1 MANIV
6 VMGAQWGDEGK
17 GKIVD
22 LLTTEVGAIVR
33 FQGGNN
39 AGHTL
44 VVGGKQTILHLIP
57 SGILHQDKLCLIG
70 NGVVL
75 DPCVFC
81 LELDRLAAA
90 GVDVSPSRL
99 LISNK
104 TQIIMPYHRAI
115 DAAREQFKSQ
125 SDKIGTTGRGIGPC
139 YEDKAARIGIRAA
152 DLADEALLRRKIKNA
167 LVEKNAL
174 LHGLYGQEP
183 LSAEQIFNEILSVA
197 RRLVPYLGDVSAAI
211 QKHQDRG
218 VLFEGAQGTHLDIDH
233 GTYPFVTSS
242 NTVAGNASAGA
253 GCSPRIFDRIVAI
266 VKAYTTRVGAGPF
279 PTEQTD
285 GPGSYLQKKGAEFGA
300 TTGRPR
306 RCGWLDLVVLRESQ
320 RLNGPTEI
328 ALTKLDVLDGLD
340 ELKLCVAY
348 KYKGRTIDYPPQEEN
363 AMAHVEPVYE
373 SMPGWSEDIS
383 GCRAYADL
391 PQATRNYIG
400 RIEEILGIPV
410 SIVSV
415 GPDRDQTILR

>member
-1 MANIV
+1 MANII

-22 LLTTEVGAIVR
+22 LLTTEVGAIAR

-44 VVGGKQTILHLIP
+44 VVGGRKTILHLIP

-75 DPCVFC
+75 DPFVFC
-81 LELDRLAAA
+81 QELDRLAAA

-99 LISNK
+99 LISKK
-104 TQIIMPYHRAI
+104 THIIMPYHRAI
-115 DAAREQFKSQ
+115 DAAREQFKSG
-125 SDKIGTTGRGIGPC
+125 SEKIGTTGRGIGPC

-152 DLADEALLRRKIKNA
+152 DLADEALLRRKIENA

-183 LSAEQIFNEILSVA
+183 LSAENIFAELLPVA
-197 RRLVPYLGDVSAAI
+197 RRLTSYLGDVSAAI
-211 QKHQDRG
+211 QAHQDRG

-242 NTVAGNASAGA
+242 NTVAGSASAGA
-253 GCSPRIFDRIVAI
+253 GCTPRLFDRVVAI

-279 PTEQTD
+279 PTELSD
-285 GPGSYLQKKGAEFGA
+285 GPGAYMQKQGAEFGA

-306 RCGWLDLVVLRESQ
+306 RCGWLDLVVLRESR

-328 ALTKLDVLDGLD
+328 ALTKLDVLGGLD
-340 ELKLCVAY
+340 ELRLCVAY
-348 KYKGRTIDYPPQEEN
+348 RYKGAELAYPPQEEN

-373 SMPGWSEDIS
+373 TMPGWTGDIS
-383 GCRAYADL
+383 GCRAYGDL
-391 PQATRNYIG
+391 PQAARDYIG
-400 RIEEILGIPV
+400 RIEELLDIPV
-410 SIVSV
+410 RIVSV

>member
-1 MANIV
+1 MANII

-22 LLTTEVGAIVR
+22 LLTTEVGAIAR

-44 VVGGKQTILHLIP
+44 VVGGRKTILHLIP

-75 DPCVFC
+75 DPFVFC
-81 LELDRLAAA
+81 QELDRLAAA

-99 LISNK
+99 LISKK
-104 TQIIMPYHRAI
+104 THIIMPYHRAI
-115 DAAREQFKSQ
+115 DAAREQFKSG
-125 SDKIGTTGRGIGPC
+125 SEKIGTTGRGIGPC

-152 DLADEALLRRKIKNA
+152 DLADEALLRRKIENA

-183 LSAEQIFNEILSVA
+183 LSAENIFAELLPVA
-197 RRLVPYLGDVSAAI
+197 RRLTSYLGDVSAAI
-211 QKHQDRG
+211 QAHQDRG

-242 NTVAGNASAGA
+242 NTVAGSASAGA
-253 GCSPRIFDRIVAI
+253 GCTPRIFDRVVAI

-279 PTEQTD
+279 PTELSD
-285 GPGSYLQKKGAEFGA
+285 GPGAYMQKQGAEFGA

-306 RCGWLDLVVLRESQ
+306 RCGWLDLVVLRESR

-328 ALTKLDVLDGLD
+328 ALTKLDVLGGLD
-340 ELKLCVAY
+340 ELRLCVAY
-348 KYKGRTIDYPPQEEN
+348 RYKGAELAYPPQEEN

-373 SMPGWSEDIS
+373 TMPGWTGDIS
-383 GCRAYADL
+383 GCRAYGDL
-391 PQATRNYIG
+391 PQAARDYIG
-400 RIEEILGIPV
+400 RIEELLDIPV
-410 SIVSV
+410 RIVSV

>member
-1 MANIV
+1 MANII

-22 LLTTEVGAIVR
+22 LLTTEVGAIAR

-44 VVGGKQTILHLIP
+44 VVGGRKTILHLIP

-75 DPCVFC
+75 DPFVFC
-81 LELDRLAAA
+81 QELDRLAAA

-99 LISNK
+99 LISKK
-104 TQIIMPYHRAI
+104 THIIMPYHRAI
-115 DAAREQFKSQ
+115 DAAREQFKSG
-125 SDKIGTTGRGIGPC
+125 SEKIGTTGRGIGPC

-152 DLADEALLRRKIKNA
+152 DLADEALLRRKIENA

-183 LSAEQIFNEILSVA
+183 LSAENIFAELLPVA
-197 RRLVPYLGDVSAAI
+197 RRLAPYLGDVSAAI
-211 QKHQDRG
+211 QAHQDRG

-242 NTVAGNASAGA
+242 NTVAGSASAGA
-253 GCSPRIFDRIVAI
+253 GCTPRIFDRVVAI

-279 PTEQTD
+279 PTELSD
-285 GPGSYLQKKGAEFGA
+285 APGAYMQKQGAEFGA

-328 ALTKLDVLDGLD
+328 ALTKLDVLGGLD
-340 ELKLCVAY
+340 ELRLCVAY
-348 KYKGRTIDYPPQEEN
+348 RYKGAEMEYPPQEEN

-373 SMPGWSEDIS
+373 TMPGWSGDIS
-383 GCRAYADL
+383 GCRAYGDL
-391 PQATRNYIG
+391 PQAARDYIG
-400 RIEEILGIPV
+400 RIEAFLGIPV
-410 SIVSV
+410 RIVSV

>member
-1 MANIV
+1 MANII

-22 LLTTEVGAIVR
+22 LLTTEVGAIAR

-44 VVGGKQTILHLIP
+44 VVGGRKTILHLIP

-75 DPCVFC
+75 DPFVFC
-81 LELDRLAAA
+81 QELDRLAAA

-99 LISNK
+99 LISKK
-104 TQIIMPYHRAI
+104 THIIMPYHRAI
-115 DAAREQFKSQ
+115 DAAREQFKGGSE
-125 SDKIGTTGRGIGPC
+125 KIGTTGRGIGPC

-152 DLADEALLRRKIKNA
+152 DLADEALLRRKIENA

-183 LSAEQIFNEILSVA
+183 LSAENIFAELLPVA
-197 RRLVPYLGDVSAAI
+197 RRLAPYLGDVSAAI
-211 QKHQDRG
+211 QAHQDRG

-242 NTVAGNASAGA
+242 NTVAGSASAGA
-253 GCSPRIFDRIVAI
+253 GCTPRIFDRVVAI

-279 PTEQTD
+279 PTELSD
-285 GPGSYLQKKGAEFGA
+285 APGAYMQKQGAEFGA

-328 ALTKLDVLDGLD
+328 ALTKLDVLGGLD
-340 ELKLCVAY
+340 ELRLCVAY
-348 KYKGRTIDYPPQEEN
+348 RYKGAEMEYPPQEEN

-373 SMPGWSEDIS
+373 TMPGWSGDIS
-383 GCRAYADL
+383 GCRAYGDL
-391 PQATRNYIG
+391 PQAARDYIG
-400 RIEEILGIPV
+400 RIEAFLGIPV
-410 SIVSV
+410 RIVSV